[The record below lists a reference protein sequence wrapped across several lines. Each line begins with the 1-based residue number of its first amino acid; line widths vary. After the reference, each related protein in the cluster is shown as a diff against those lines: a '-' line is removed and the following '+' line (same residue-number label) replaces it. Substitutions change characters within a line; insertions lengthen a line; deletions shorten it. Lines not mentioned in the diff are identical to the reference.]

1 MATAHAEAGYNS
13 QAMPTHIALLR
24 AINVG
29 GRNLVAMSDLRDLLE
44 ALGFAGAR
52 SLLQSGNLVFQ
63 SKRRDGDKLER
74 LLEVETEKRFKI
86 SIAYFVRSADEWQ
99 ALVARNPFPEEAQ
112 RDPGHLVVQLL
123 KNAPQAQHLKALQ
136 AAIQGPEI
144 VRLDGKQ
151 LYVVYPAGIGTSKL
165 TNKLIEQKLGTR
177 GTARNWNTVLKLAEL
192 AGRS

>member
-1 MATAHAEAGYNS
+1 
-13 QAMPTHIALLR
+13 MPTYIALLR

-52 SLLQSGNLVFQ
+52 SLLQSGNLIFQ
-63 SKRRDGDKLER
+63 SKRRDGAKLER
-74 LLEVETEKRFKI
+74 PLEVETEKRFKI

-123 KNAPQAQHLKALQ
+123 KDAPQAQHLKTLQ

-151 LYVVYPAGIGTSKL
+151 L
-165 TNKLIEQKLGTR
+165 
-177 GTARNWNTVLKLAEL
+177 
-192 AGRS
+192 